1 MDAIQA
7 SFDCSDLENP
17 MGERSK
23 DALRV
28 DFDRKLKLEFHGTK
42 VTSDAGLL
50 AYRELDEVLGLT
62 TMIES
67 ELADNRTGKNT
78 QHGCLAMLRQSI
90 YSRLAGYEDTND
102 AQRLSVD
109 PAMHQIVGGRAQERT
124 AASTSLMGRYE
135 TETLTQSKNLE
146 LLTNMPG
153 VWVDRVHQ
161 RKPLN
166 QIILDMDSSV
176 SPTYGN
182 QEGSAYNGYFECT
195 CYHPLFCF
203 NQFGDLERAMLRNG
217 NVHSADDWQA
227 VLKPIIDRY
236 RGYNILR
243 FFRGDA
249 AFADPNVY
257 SCLEAEDYFYTIRLK
272 DNAILHNKIE
282 HLLTRPVGRPPKQP
296 IVLYESFQYR
306 AASWDMS
313 RRVVAKI
320 EWHAGELFP
329 RIGFIVTNL
338 RWKAKNVVKFYNKRG
353 TAEQWIKEG
362 KYALNWTRL
371 SCHDF
376 TDNQVRLQLFAL
388 AYNLGNFLRRLALP
402 KRIRDWSLRTLQVKL
417 IKIGAKVVRHSRYV
431 IFQMAEVAVP
441 RALFCEI
448 LYRIRHLTLMAIPS
462 GVG

>member
-17 MGERSK
+17 MGERRK
-23 DALRV
+23 DALRLN
-28 DFDRKLKLEFHGTK
+28 FDRKLKLEFHGTP
-42 VTSDAGLL
+42 VTSDAGLI

-62 TMIES
+62 TLIES

-90 YSRLAGYEDTND
+90 YSRLAGYDDTND

-109 PAMHQIVGGRAQERT
+109 PAMRQLVGGRAQERT

-135 TETLTQSKNLE
+135 TETLTHSKNLA
-146 LLTNMPG
+146 LLTNLPG

-161 RKPLN
+161 RKTPKT
-166 QIILDMDSSV
+166 IILDMDSSV

-203 NQFGDLERAMLRNG
+203 NQYGDVERALLRNG
-217 NVHSADDWQA
+217 NVHSADDWQR
-227 VLKPIIDRY
+227 VLEPIIERY
-236 RGYNILR
+236 RAYNILK

-249 AFADPNVY
+249 AFADPKVY
-257 SCLEAEDYFYTIRLK
+257 SCLEAADYFYAIRLK
-272 DNAILHNKIE
+272 DNAILHGTIE
-282 HLLTRPVGRPPKQP
+282 PLLTRPVGRPPKQP
-296 IVLYESFQYR
+296 IVLYKSFQYQ
-306 AASWDMS
+306 AASWDKA

-338 RWKAKNVVKFYNKRG
+338 RWKSSHVVKFYNKRG

-388 AYNLGNFLRRLALP
+388 SYNLGNFLRRLALP
-402 KRIRDWSLRTLQVKL
+402 KKIRDWSLRTLQVKL
-417 IKIGAKVVRHSRYV
+417 IKIGAKVIKHSRYV
-431 IFQMAEVAVP
+431 IFQMAEVMVSK
-441 RALFCEI
+441 ALFREI
-448 LYRIRHLTLMAIPS
+448 LERIRGLARAILPPRT
-462 GVG
+462 G

>member
-1 MDAIQA
+1 M
-7 SFDCSDLENP
+7 
-17 MGERSK
+17 
-23 DALRV
+23 
-28 DFDRKLKLEFHGTK
+28 
-42 VTSDAGLL
+42 
-50 AYRELDEVLGLT
+50 
-62 TMIES
+62 
-67 ELADNRTGKNT
+67 
-78 QHGCLAMLRQSI
+78 
-90 YSRLAGYEDTND
+90 RL
-102 AQRLSVD
+102 V
-109 PAMHQIVGGRAQERT
+109 VGGIAQERN
-124 AASTSLMGRYE
+124 AASTSLRGRYE
-135 TETLTQSKNLE
+135 TETLNQSKNLD
-146 LLTNMPG
+146 LLTNLPG

-166 QIILDMDSSV
+166 KIILDMDSSV

-203 NQFGDLERAMLRNG
+203 NQYGDVERALLRNG
-217 NVHSADDWQA
+217 NVHSADDWQS
-227 VLKPIIDRY
+227 VLEPIIERY
-236 RGYNILR
+236 RAYNILK

-249 AFADPNVY
+249 GFADPKVY
-257 SCLEAEDYFYTIRLK
+257 PYLEAEGYFYAIRLIS
-272 DNAILHNKIE
+272 NAILHNKIE

-296 IVLYESFQYR
+296 IVLYESFQYQ
-306 AASWDMS
+306 AASWDKS

-329 RIGFIVTNL
+329 RVGFIVTNL

-402 KRIRDWSLRTLQVKL
+402 KKIRDWSLRTLQVKL

-431 IFQMAEVAVP
+431 IFQMAEVMVSKAMFREILERISRLRMVVSSP
-441 RALFCEI
+441 RA
-448 LYRIRHLTLMAIPS
+448 
-462 GVG
+462 G

>member
-1 MDAIQA
+1 
-7 SFDCSDLENP
+7 

-23 DALRV
+23 DALQV
-28 DFDRKLKLEFHGTK
+28 NFDRKLKLEFHGTK
-42 VTSDAGLL
+42 VTSDAGLI

-67 ELADNRTGKNT
+67 ELTDNRTGKNT

-90 YSRLAGYEDTND
+90 YSRLAGYDDTND

-109 PAMHQIVGGRAQERT
+109 PAMRQVVGGRAQERT

-236 RGYNILR
+236 RVYNILR

-249 AFADPNVY
+249 AFADQNVY

-272 DNAILHNKIE
+272 DNAILHNKIG
-282 HLLTRPVGRPPKQP
+282 HLLTRPVGRPPNKP
-296 IVLYESFQYR
+296 IVIYESFQYQ
-306 AASWDMS
+306 ASSWGKS

-320 EWHAGELFP
+320 EWHVGELFP
-329 RIGFIVTNL
+329 RVGFIVTNL
-338 RWKAKNVVKFYNKRG
+338 RWKSSNVVKFYNKRG

-388 AYNLGNFLRRLALP
+388 SYNLGNFLRRLALP
-402 KRIRDWSLRTLQVKL
+402 KKIRDWSLRTLQVKL
-417 IKIGAKVVRHSRYV
+417 IKIGAKVIKHSRYV
-431 IFQMAEVAVP
+431 IFQMAEVMVSKAMF
-441 RALFCEI
+441 REI
-448 LYRIRHLTLMAIPS
+448 LERISQLKTVPIGS
-462 GVG
+462 G

>member
-23 DALRV
+23 DALRLN
-28 DFDRKLKLEFHGTK
+28 FDRKLKLEFHGTK
-42 VTSDAGLL
+42 VTSDAGLI

-67 ELADNRTGKNT
+67 ELTDNRTGKNT

-90 YSRLAGYEDTND
+90 YSRLAGYDDTND

-109 PAMHQIVGGRAQERT
+109 PAMRQVVGGRAQERT

-135 TETLTQSKNLE
+135 TETLTQSKNLD
-146 LLTNMPG
+146 LLTNLPG

-166 QIILDMDSSV
+166 KIILDMDSSV

-203 NQFGDLERAMLRNG
+203 NQYGDVERALLRNG
-217 NVHSADDWQA
+217 NVHSADDWQS
-227 VLKPIIDRY
+227 VLEPIIERY
-236 RGYNILR
+236 RAYNILK

-249 AFADPNVY
+249 GFADPKVY
-257 SCLEAEDYFYTIRLK
+257 PYLEAEGYFYAIRLIS
-272 DNAILHNKIE
+272 NAILHNKIE

-296 IVLYESFQYR
+296 IVLYESFQYQ
-306 AASWDMS
+306 AASWDKS

-329 RIGFIVTNL
+329 RVGFIVTNL

-402 KRIRDWSLRTLQVKL
+402 KKIRDWSLRTLQVKL

-431 IFQMAEVAVP
+431 IFQMAEVMVSKAMFREILERISRLRMVVSSP
-441 RALFCEI
+441 RA
-448 LYRIRHLTLMAIPS
+448 
-462 GVG
+462 G

>member
-1 MDAIQA
+1 
-7 SFDCSDLENP
+7 
-17 MGERSK
+17 MGERRK

-28 DFDRKLKLEFHGTK
+28 NFDRKLKLEFHGTK
-42 VTSDAGLL
+42 VTSDAGLI

-62 TMIES
+62 TIIKS

-78 QHGCLAMLRQSI
+78 QHGLIALLRQSV
-90 YSRLAGYEDTND
+90 YSRLAGYDDTND

-109 PAMHQIVGGRAQERT
+109 PAMRQIVGGRAQERT

-146 LLTNMPG
+146 LLTNLPG

-161 RKPLN
+161 RKTSKA
-166 QIILDMDSSV
+166 IILDMDSSV

-203 NQFGDLERAMLRNG
+203 NQFGDVERALLRNG
-217 NVHSADDWQA
+217 NVHSADDWQS
-227 VLKPIIDRY
+227 VLEPIIERY
-236 RGYNILR
+236 RAYNILK

-249 AFADPNVY
+249 AFADPKVY
-257 SCLEAEDYFYTIRLK
+257 PYLEDEGYFYAIRLK
-272 DNAILHNKIE
+272 ANAILHDKIE
-282 HLLTRPVGRPPKQP
+282 HLMTRPVGRPPNKP
-296 IVLYESFQYR
+296 IVIYESFQYQ
-306 AASWDMS
+306 AASWDKS

-329 RIGFIVTNL
+329 RVGFIVTNL

-376 TDNQVRLQLFAL
+376 VDNQVRLQLFAL

-402 KRIRDWSLRTLQVKL
+402 RKVSHWSLTTLREKL
-417 IKIGAKVVRHSRYV
+417 VKIGAKVVTHSRYV
-431 IFQMAEVAVP
+431 VFQMAEVAVP
-441 RALFCEI
+441 RELFKAI
-448 LYRIRHLTLMAIPS
+448 LERIVRLWLPPPMAKTL
-462 GVG
+462 

>member
-1 MDAIQA
+1 MNAVQA

-17 MGERSK
+17 MGERRK
-23 DALRV
+23 DALRLN
-28 DFDRKLKLEFHGTK
+28 FDCKLKLEFHGTK
-42 VTSDAGLL
+42 VTSDAGLIV
-50 AYRELDEVLGLT
+50 YRELDEVLGLT

-78 QHGCLAMLRQSI
+78 QHSCLAMLRQSI
-90 YSRLAGYEDTND
+90 YSRLAGYDDTND

-109 PAMHQIVGGRAQERT
+109 PAMRQIVGGRAQERT

-146 LLTNMPG
+146 LLTNLPG

-161 RKPLN
+161 RKAPKT
-166 QIILDMDSSV
+166 IILDMDSSV

-203 NQFGDLERAMLRNG
+203 NQYGDVERALLRNG
-217 NVHSADDWQA
+217 NVHSADDWQS
-227 VLKPIIDRY
+227 VLEPIIERY
-236 RGYNILR
+236 RAHNILK

-249 AFADPNVY
+249 AFADPKVY
-257 SCLEAEDYFYTIRLK
+257 PYLEDEGYFYAIRLIS
-272 DNAILHNKIE
+272 NAILHDKIE
-282 HLLTRPVGRPPKQP
+282 HLMTRPVGRPSKQP
-296 IVLYESFQYR
+296 IVRYESFQYQ
-306 AASWDMS
+306 AASWDKS

-329 RIGFIVTNL
+329 MVGFIVTNL
-338 RWKAKNVVKFYNKRG
+338 RWKAKNVMKFYNKRG

-402 KRIRDWSLRTLQVKL
+402 KKIRDWSLRTLQVKL

-431 IFQMAEVAVP
+431 IFQMAEVMVSK
-441 RALFCEI
+441 ALFREI
-448 LYRIRHLTLMAIPS
+448 LERIVQLRMVVSSS
-462 GVG
+462 GAG

>member
-1 MDAIQA
+1 
-7 SFDCSDLENP
+7 
-17 MGERSK
+17 MGERRK
-23 DALRV
+23 DAFRV
-28 DFDRKLKLEFHGTK
+28 TFDRKVKLEFHGTK
-42 VTSDAGLL
+42 VTSDAGLI

-62 TMIES
+62 ARIES
-67 ELADNRTGKNT
+67 ELTDHRTGKNT

-109 PAMHQIVGGRAQERT
+109 PAMRQIVGGRAQERT

-135 TETLTQSKNLE
+135 TETLTQAKNLE
-146 LLTNMPG
+146 LLTHLPG
-153 VWVDRVHQ
+153 AWIDRVHQ
-161 RKPLN
+161 RKPLHR
-166 QIILDMDSSV
+166 IILDLDSSV
-176 SPTYGN
+176 SPTHGN

-203 NQFGDLERAMLRNG
+203 NQYGDVERALLRHG
-217 NVHSADDWQA
+217 NVHSADDWQR
-227 VLKPIIDRY
+227 VLAPIIERY
-236 RGYNILR
+236 RACNILK

-249 AFADPNVY
+249 AFADPNIY

-272 DNAILHNKIE
+272 DNAILHDKIE
-282 HLLTRPVGRPPKQP
+282 HLLIRPVGRPPKQP
-296 IVLYESFQYR
+296 MVLYESFPYQ
-306 AASWDMS
+306 AASWDKS

-329 RIGFIVTNL
+329 RVGFIVTNL

-376 TDNQVRLQLFAL
+376 ADNQVRLQLFAL
-388 AYNLGNFLRRLALP
+388 SYNLGNFLRRLALP
-402 KRIRDWSLRTLQVKL
+402 KKIRDWSLRTLQVKL
-417 IKIGAKVVRHSRYV
+417 IKIGAKVIKHSRYV
-431 IFQMAEVAVP
+431 IFQMAEVIVSKAMF
-441 RALFCEI
+441 REI
-448 LYRIRHLTLMAIPS
+448 LERISQLKTVPIGS
-462 GVG
+462 G